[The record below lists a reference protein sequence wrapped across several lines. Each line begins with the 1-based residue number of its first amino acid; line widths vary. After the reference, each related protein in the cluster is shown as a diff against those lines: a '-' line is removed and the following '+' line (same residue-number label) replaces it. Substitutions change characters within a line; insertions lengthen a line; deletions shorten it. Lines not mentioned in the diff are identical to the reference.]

1 MLKVL
6 GLLLAASLCAC
17 YSTAP
22 HQLATEP
29 ADPIVGDLHCAR
41 PQLSII
47 EALYYAVPDES
58 APTGVCE
65 AR

>member
-6 GLLLAASLCAC
+6 GSLLVVSLCAC

-22 HQLATEP
+22 HQVVTEP
-29 ADPIVGDLHCAR
+29 ADPIVGDLHCGR
-41 PQLSII
+41 PQLTIL
-47 EALYYAVPDES
+47 EALYYAEES
-58 APTGVCE
+58 PSPVVCE